1 MFITQLLGVPNMNQ
15 VIFFFPAYGTIAHE
29 KGVGLCAYYSPIKT
43 EEEKAAEEAAE
54 AAKKEEKVF
63 FCKCV
68 IF

>member
-1 MFITQLLGVPNMNQ
+1 MNQ

-63 FCKCV
+63 FFV
-68 IF
+68 YV